1 MQRGAAA
8 SAAPG
13 LEAPSSGAAC
23 FEKPGRGHDGAA
35 GASRPQGPQGPQGQQ
50 GQQEPP
56 GPQGP
61 VCRSRRPAWS
71 LLLLLRKELQ
81 TVFLL
86 IEMLARWQDAD

>member
-23 FEKPGRGHDGAA
+23 FERPGRGHDGAC
-35 GASRPQGPQGPQGQQ
+35 GASRPQGPQGQQ
-50 GQQEPP
+50 GQQEPQ

-61 VCRSRRPAWS
+61 VCRSRRRPAWS
-71 LLLLLRKELQ
+71 MLLLLRKELQ

>member
-13 LEAPSSGAAC
+13 LEAPSSGAAF
-23 FEKPGRGHDGAA
+23 FERPGRGHDGAS
-35 GASRPQGPQGPQGQQ
+35 GASRPQGPQG
-50 GQQEPP
+50 QQEPQ
-56 GPQGP
+56 GPQGL
-61 VCRSRRPAWS
+61 VCRSRRRPAWS
-71 LLLLLRKELQ
+71 TLLLLRKELQ